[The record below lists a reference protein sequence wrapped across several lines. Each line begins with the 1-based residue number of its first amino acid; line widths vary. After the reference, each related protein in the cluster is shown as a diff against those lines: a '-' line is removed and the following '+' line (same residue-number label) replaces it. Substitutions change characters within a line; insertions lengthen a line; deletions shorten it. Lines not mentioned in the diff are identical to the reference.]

1 MYEVDTTMTRQQILN
16 NCRSPLSA
24 ALGALMLDLG
34 LLLMLLSFVYGLG
47 VHAGLFALA
56 GGPLLIVGIL
66 FDRTPARIIAF
77 AVGLAI
83 GCCWI
88 YMAWNW

>member
-1 MYEVDTTMTRQQILN
+1 MTRQQILN

-34 LLLMLLSFVYGLG
+34 LLLMLLSFLFVYGLG

-66 FDRTPARIIAF
+66 VDRTPARIIAF
-77 AVGLAI
+77 GVGLAI
-83 GCCWI
+83 GCSWI

>member
-1 MYEVDTTMTRQQILN
+1 
-16 NCRSPLSA
+16 
-24 ALGALMLDLG
+24 MLDLG

-66 FDRTPARIIAF
+66 VDRTPARIIAF
-77 AVGLAI
+77 GVGLAI
-83 GCCWI
+83 GCSWI
-88 YMAWNW
+88 YMAWSW

>member
-1 MYEVDTTMTRQQILN
+1 
-16 NCRSPLSA
+16 
-24 ALGALMLDLG
+24 MLDLG

-56 GGPLLIVGIL
+56 GRPLLIVGIL
-66 FDRTPARIIAF
+66 VDRTPARIIAF

-83 GCCWI
+83 GCSWI
-88 YMAWNW
+88 YMAWSW